1 MIVPDPP
8 LLLITDRAAARLP
21 LREVVAAALD
31 GGCRWIMVREKNPP
45 SPSVRPRGSG
55 DARAPGAIPQPWIPA
70 FAGTNGE
77 GRRALAVD
85 IANLGRRY
93 GACVVVNDDVA
104 AAQAADAAGVH
115 LSQGRSVAK
124 ARAALGPGAL
134 IGVSTHDEAEALA
147 AEAAGADYVTF
158 SPVFASLSKPGYG
171 PGPGEGF
178 EALARIAHR
187 LAIPVV
193 ALGGIEP
200 ANAARCLAAGARAV
214 AVLGAVMAAPDP
226 RAATERLVE
235 ALRTGSLP

>member
-104 AAQAADAAGVH
+104 AAQAADAAG
-115 LSQGRSVAK
+115 
-124 ARAALGPGAL
+124 AL

-171 PGPGEGF
+171 PGPGEGL
-178 EALARIAHR
+178 EALARIARR

-193 ALGGIEP
+193 ALGGVEL